1 MSKIFEI
8 KDRYGRLIRLTEER
22 WKHIIQEHAY
32 VQDIDEIKNTIQ
44 QPTKVQP
51 SKYDRE
57 QVQ

>member
-22 WKHIIQEHAY
+22 WKHIIQEHPD
-32 VQDIDEIKNTIQ
+32 VQDIEEIKNTIQ